1 MEINSNNILSNNNQS
16 SNFKMNFKRLNSK
29 NHSLRQSAIQY
40 MTKYIEEFIKKNR
53 RKKSLK
59 QYFLDHIK
67 KEVNLDRLDEL
78 EKIFDDLINKIII
91 DTEKNKKRDLT
102 ILGKAKITKN
112 KKQMLLTAK
121 NSKKNFSGGE

>member
-1 MEINSNNILSNNNQS
+1 MEINSNNILSNDNRS
-16 SNFKMNFKRLNSK
+16 SNLKMNFKRLNSK
-29 NHSLRQSAIQY
+29 NHSLRQSAVQY

-67 KEVNLDRLDEL
+67 KEINLDRLDEL
-78 EKIFDDLINKIII
+78 EKIFDDLLNKIIT
-91 DTEKNKKRDLT
+91 DKEKNKKRDLT

-112 KKQMLLTAK
+112 KKQMLLAAK